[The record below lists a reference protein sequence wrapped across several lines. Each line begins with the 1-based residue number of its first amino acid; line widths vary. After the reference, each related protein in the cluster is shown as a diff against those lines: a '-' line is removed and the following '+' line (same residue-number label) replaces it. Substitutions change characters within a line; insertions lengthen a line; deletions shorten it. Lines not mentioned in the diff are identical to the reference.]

1 MWQYW
6 LCQRWNESKPI
17 LDHLALL
24 VDSTDAHLKLGFIT
38 LVSLHLAYSGWLG
51 WLVSS
56 AV

>member
-24 VDSTDAHLKLGFIT
+24 VDSTDVYLKLGFIT

-56 AV
+56 EA